1 MARKLRTL
9 ARAARKSGLARG
21 IFKKVNI
28 KLRKPK
34 RLPNRGQAVGPRRV
48 RGPGRWRRANE
59 SMSARAQRYQQQITG
74 APPGRVYDVNGVKFD
89 GFRNGTLLDAKGPG
103 YEWAVRNGQFIRRYN
118 GAQSLLEQ
126 AQRQLRAAG
135 GTPIRWEVAEART
148 AEAIRNMFRRN
159 GITGIDVV
167 HTPAVR

>member
-1 MARKLRTL
+1 MAKKLRSL
-9 ARAARKSGLARG
+9 RRVARKSGLARG
-21 IFKKVNI
+21 IFKKVNL

-48 RGPGRWRRANE
+48 RGPGKWKRANE
-59 SMSARAQRYQQQITG
+59 SMSPRAARYQHQITG
-74 APPGRVYDVNGVKFD
+74 APSGRVYDVNGVKFD
-89 GFRNGTLLDAKGPG
+89 GYRNGTLLDAKGPG
-103 YEWAVRNGQFIRRYN
+103 YEWAVKNGQFIRKYK
-118 GAQSLLEQ
+118 GAESLLDQ

-135 GTPIRWEVAEART
+135 GTPIRWEVAEAKT

-167 HTPAVR
+167 HTPPVP